1 MMSNWLR
8 ALPRALRFILA
19 PALAV
24 LVAGVLVACGGGGY
38 LPSPLSVTDPRPLSA
53 EFLSR
58 KAVSYSPYREA
69 RSESDLAAEV
79 FEDEEILQDL
89 QLIRGAGIGV
99 IRLFS
104 SRAFAD
110 QVLRLIRTNGI
121 DLKMMLGAYPNP
133 VDRGTAEERAAAE
146 ADNQAELDEAIR
158 LANTYS
164 DIVLAVSV
172 GNETM
177 VYWSTH
183 KIDPQVMGGYILKV
197 RQAIKQP
204 VTTDDNWAFWAS
216 APTAI
221 TDVVDFAAVHTYPLL
236 DTFYD
241 PTLWEWRARE
251 AEPEVRAA
259 AMADAA
265 IAEAKRQF
273 NQSRAFLDRIGL
285 AKMPMVIG
293 ETGWMA
299 VDYGGDPALPFR
311 VQAVN
316 QKLYYDRLQ
325 NWVAEGRAGN
335 GPKTMFYFQ
344 AFDEQW
350 KQADDGWGLF
360 TRDRKARCVV
370 QALNAPSTSWVY
382 DTSQSCADS
391 AAVYW
396 VEPVYNDPITD
407 SPYTLFDDA
416 VAPGLQTNPY
426 ESPTAG
432 DVVAGGA
439 PGEGS
444 SSLRITP
451 SPKNYGWGLFFNLNP
466 DTSTVPP
473 TDQTANL
480 KEFEAT
486 GSVTFWVKT
495 DYPGKIQIGI
505 ETDTEPRDRASVFVL
520 LENGDKYGY
529 CNTNTWC
536 QVTIPVKDLVAANP
550 KVDTGLVLQP
560 FVIRDIFEQT
570 GKAINTTGLPPVFID
585 GVRWVK

>member
-8 ALPRALRFILA
+8 ALPRAVRFVLA

-38 LPSPLSVTDPRPLSA
+38 LPSPLSVTDPRPLAA
-53 EFLSR
+53 EFLTR

-69 RSESDLAAEV
+69 TSESNLDDEV
-79 FEDEEILQDL
+79 FTDEEILQDL

-104 SRAFAD
+104 SRAFGD
-110 QVLRLIRTNGI
+110 QVLRLIRTNSI

-177 VYWSTH
+177 VYWSTR
-183 KIDPQVMGGYILKV
+183 KIDPELMGSYILKV

-216 APTAI
+216 APKAI

-251 AEPEVRAA
+251 AAPEVRAA

-265 IAEAKRQF
+265 IVEAKRQF
-273 NQSRAFLDRIGL
+273 GESRAFLDRIGL
-285 AKMPMVIG
+285 SKLPMVIG

-299 VDYGGDPALPFR
+299 VDYGGDPALPYR

-325 NWVAEGRAGN
+325 DWVAEGRASN
-335 GPKTMFYFQ
+335 GPQTMFYFQ

-370 QALNAPSTSWVY
+370 QALNAPSSSWVY

-396 VEPVYNDPITD
+396 VAPVYNPAITE
-407 SPYTLFDDA
+407 SPYAIFTDA

-432 DVVAGGA
+432 DIVDHAEPEELRLGLLLQLIVGSLGEPVGVRCHGIGDFLGQDRLPGQDPDRYRDRHRTARSGPSLRAARKRRQVRLLQYQHLVPGHD

-444 SSLRITP
+444 RGRQSEGGHRPGAATVRDPRHLRGDRQGAQHDRT
-451 SPKNYGWGLFFNLNP
+451 
-466 DTSTVPP
+466 
-473 TDQTANL
+473 
-480 KEFEAT
+480 AT
-486 GSVTFWVKT
+486 GHH
-495 DYPGKIQIGI
+495 
-505 ETDTEPRDRASVFVL
+505 RRRALGEMS
-520 LENGDKYGY
+520 GWR
-529 CNTNTWC
+529 C
-536 QVTIPVKDLVAANP
+536 AAS
-550 KVDTGLVLQP
+550 
-560 FVIRDIFEQT
+560 
-570 GKAINTTGLPPVFID
+570 
-585 GVRWVK
+585 

>member
-8 ALPRALRFILA
+8 ALPRALHPILA
-19 PALAV
+19 ATLAV
-24 LVAGVLVACGGGGY
+24 LVVGVLVACGGGGY
-38 LPSPLSVTDPRPLSA
+38 LPSPLSVTDPRPLPA
-53 EFLSR
+53 AFLER

-69 RSESDLAAEV
+69 TSDSELGAEV
-79 FEDEEILQDL
+79 FTDEEILQDL

-104 SRAFAD
+104 SRAFGD
-110 QVLRLIRTNGI
+110 QVLRLIRANAI

-133 VDRGTAEERAAAE
+133 VDRGTAAERAAAE

-183 KIDPQVMGGYILKV
+183 KIDPEIMGGYILKV

-216 APTAI
+216 APKPI
-221 TDVVDFAAVHTYPLL
+221 TDVVDVAAVHTYPLL

-251 AEPEVRAA
+251 AAPEVRAA

-273 NQSRAFLDRIGL
+273 GQSRAFLDRLGL
-285 AKMPMVIG
+285 GKMPMVIG

-299 VDYGGDPALPFR
+299 VDYGGDPALPYR

-325 NWVAEGRAGN
+325 AWVAEGRASN
-335 GPKTMFYFQ
+335 GPQTMFYFQ
-344 AFDEQW
+344 AFDERW

-370 QALNAPSTSWVY
+370 QALNAPSSSWVY

-396 VEPVYNDPITD
+396 VPPVYNPAVTD
-407 SPYTLFDDA
+407 SRYDIFTDA
-416 VAPGLQTNPY
+416 VASGLETNPY

-432 DVVAGGA
+432 EIVPGGA

-444 SSLRITP
+444 SSLKITP
-451 SPKNYGWGLFFNLNP
+451 SPKSYGWGFFFNSP
-466 DTSTVPP
+466 SGT
-473 TDQTANL
+473 TANL
-480 KEFEAT
+480 LEFNAT

-495 DYPGKIQIGI
+495 AYPGKIQVGI
-505 ETDTEPRDRASVFVL
+505 ETDTEPRDTAPAFLL

-529 CNTNTWC
+529 CNTDTWC
-536 QVTIPVKDLVAANP
+536 QVTIPVRDLVAANP
-550 KVDTGLVLQP
+550 KLDTGLVLQR
-560 FVIRDIFEQT
+560 FVIRDIFDQT
-570 GKAINTTGLPPVFID
+570 GKALNTTGLPTVTID